1 LFLADILGFFYG
13 TRLFLLLRLE
23 RRLVLVAVL
32 YLSFV
37 LKRIRCERL
46 FLYGGAAFVYGLGC
60 RLGGSFGLGVAL
72 SVGFNLD
79 IDIDID
85 ICRYTDLIGG
95 LGLL

>member
-1 LFLADILGFFYG
+1 LA
-13 TRLFLLLRLE
+13 
-23 RRLVLVAVL
+23 AVL

-37 LKRIRCERL
+37 LKRIGCGRL
-46 FLYGGAAFVYGLGC
+46 FLYDSIALIGGLGYAF
-60 RLGGSFGLGVAL
+60 GGGFGLSVTLSVSL
-72 SVGFNLD
+72 SVGFNLDVDID